1 MGKSM
6 NLNNL
11 SPEEA
16 QQILKVIQ
24 KDFELRQKERE
35 RLSKIEEV
43 VNEEENKTE
52 LLTKQQKFNENCCI
66 RCCQTFGFIFNRK
79 QLCQSC
85 RLYICKSCAK
95 YDDNIKGY
103 VCKACLNELELK
115 HKSLDW
121 FYNNVSRKYK
131 RFGSAKVVRTLYK
144 HADGSRVSK
153 FHWSDGDEAV
163 MEEPEHFD
171 ELDIAQD
178 NESDSGYDPSLYSSF
193 GQSGS
198 LRVKTRP
205 ALKSVFPEIK
215 ISDEHCQEIDNSL
228 FSPPPPLGQISPRQT
243 NGTAYNNNNDASPDT
258 SLESIQISTQTTP
271 VPHPRMATT
280 PTQTIEDLDSKEQ
293 EKRDIYKEAFEST
306 KRTEEAKFKVRFDN
320 LLQDMQQSFEA
331 LSPRDGQVPS
341 GYGSTS
347 YGDLMTTY
355 RGRVK
360 DLLVSLSQRL
370 ELAVESFDETCAHNP
385 GLTSLKVKQMISK
398 LVEDRLGESLDL
410 TSDEAVSDLSSLSD
424 DSGEQKSL
432 EDQIAQAVIAR
443 VLELHR
449 NQTGVHL
456 DLVEPADNRRNSES
470 SGSEVK
476 TVVRSRDSSVS
487 EEPNIHEMVPN
498 EHILHK
504 GAKRLDRD
512 SNWNESDI
520 NANINDRSKWAKTER
535 HEDYK
540 NENDTDGEVRIS
552 GRQSPHET
560 FDVFEDDVIDGE
572 HTQRDRRKRLHSDDI
587 EPGNQRLGVS
597 SGHSESDNERRRS
610 SSGENRHRKHDS
622 ELENYDSNKARPRL
636 GSGVSETDD
645 KEDEIILKQEFEKL
659 RTFARE
665 VVPRPLYEEAKFV
678 EEIEPEPIE
687 ESMECVKIDH
697 EESQEEFSSRFFTY
711 DKVHD
716 SEHRGL
722 PDFSDLDYEY
732 HDFGLNEVDP
742 DLLSM
747 NLAPI
752 LEETEEELAEEEIED
767 EDAEYEQD
775 WRGNWIFKGAGGMAP
790 YNNISSKN
798 RLSAEFGDGYV
809 MVPKPNEILAP
820 QIGNR
825 DVDDMSDLSENE
837 NRDLSDEESSFYART
852 SEEIARI
859 TRKTS
864 SSTQASALANI
875 SIQTEGESDAES
887 IVSRPNSSFSDSGFR
902 GNKPEQY
909 SFDSRVSEKS
919 VLKLS
924 EELVPAEGDD
934 PKFEIPPDSLT
945 ISEGELAKLTCRV
958 AGTQP
963 IDVFWYKVREE
974 VEELENSEN
983 YEIIKDGSRQSIN
996 MYNMTK
1002 ADAGQYMCMAINE
1015 KGRCCQYLI
1024 LNVKKNTTEMKAP
1037 EFLKTLSDVEIKEGQ
1052 SVKFRCKVKG
1062 IPQPRVVWYKDGKLL
1077 LNQLNYRLE
1086 RFGNRD
1092 YILAIDSATMDEDAE
1107 YCALAKNVAGEA
1119 RSSAQLIVEPR
1130 SKPESVP
1137 VTAKSPKS
1145 EKSDVK
1151 KKTESDFP
1159 DLSYLGLGRSKSSAR
1174 SAKSSPSSPS
1184 VSLSSNKMPKSPK
1197 DKNNDSELHNLS
1209 ERVAMTRE
1217 SVSDVAEDI
1226 LSSSK
1231 ELTEIDK
1238 SIAAMDKLLEDLE
1251 SDVYSVNS
1259 DDAENNNGVIST
1271 LPGSAVIEYSNQFY
1285 VMQGAAENVRKA
1297 TKSTLD
1303 YLNNTD
1309 AYVMREKGVDDVA
1322 TSTPRNSDTER
1333 VFNPDSDASH
1343 IVCDTSDVTME
1354 TSQDTS
1360 NDSQKSEILFNL
1372 NPMTINMGNTRD
1384 VKQKV
1389 KSGRRT
1395 YSRSSSNEDTSVA
1408 KDNKESQHNDTLQT
1422 DKHTVSD
1429 TSCVTHSPDVSMDAT
1444 DLNITHDSSGDIL
1457 TVNLGPKRENK
1468 QRYQRDFYIIDTPIM
1483 QRKASELSPRE
1494 ETQRAHTEEKIYL
1507 AASTVT
1513 HLENKVMS
1521 LQDKMK
1527 AVNALQEKDRLGQIE
1542 NEVAQTVAHVAS
1554 SEKQVKHIEGA
1565 VSKLADSPKGKVPS
1579 TKSRQAPSIPR
1590 QKSPPREKPEPTY
1603 LIGDTKEQDLPESRT
1618 EFNEEYGSI
1627 ELPSVNR
1634 LKAMFGGI
1642 KSDDRDSSIKR
1653 VQSSSGPENDSQQE
1667 PIHSITARSVSKEQL
1682 EKLRHTTD
1690 DPRARVTS
1698 SSEVVHPGRATALMT
1713 GQQIKPRPN
1722 MPKQVYQSHDFRS
1735 DDSTSIKMQAPKQSI
1750 QVSSNVKQT
1759 PDTKSNTK
1767 SQTIVKISLGSG
1779 NINRPLSPSVAD
1791 HVQTHQPIKSTVTAK
1806 TGAPKHSSQ
1815 SVSQNMKTGDE
1826 IDTPEERKSP
1836 KIKTGAISAMS
1847 KFWEKGAK
1855 DDKVPELLE
1864 YD

>member
-43 VNEEENKTE
+43 VNEEESKTE
-52 LLTKQQKFNENCCI
+52 VLTKQQKFNENCCI

-85 RLYICKSCAK
+85 RLYVCKSCAR

-103 VCKACLNELELK
+103 VCKACLTELELK
-115 HKSLDW
+115 QKSGDW

-144 HADGSRVSK
+144 HADGTRHSK
-153 FHWSDGDEAV
+153 FHWSDGDEAI
-163 MEEPEHFD
+163 MEEQEHFD
-171 ELDIAQD
+171 DITQAD

-198 LRVKTRP
+198 LRAKTRP
-205 ALKSVFPEIK
+205 SLKSVFPEIK
-215 ISDEHCQEIDNSL
+215 ITDEDCEEIDNSL

-243 NGTAYNNNNDASPDT
+243 NGTICNNNNNNEIDGSPDT
-258 SLESIQISTQTTP
+258 SMESIQISTQTTP
-271 VPHPRMATT
+271 VPHPRTATT
-280 PTQTIEDLDSKEQ
+280 PTQTIEDLDTKEQ

-320 LLQDMQQSFEA
+320 LLQEMQQSFEA

-341 GYGSTS
+341 QYGSTS
-347 YGDLMTTY
+347 YGELMSTY

-370 ELAVESFDETCAHNP
+370 ELAVESFDETCACNP
-385 GLTSLKVKQMISK
+385 SLTSQKVKLMISK

-424 DSGEQKSL
+424 ESGEQKSL

-449 NQTGVHL
+449 NQNGVHL
-456 DLVEPADNRRNSES
+456 ELNEPADDSRNSDS
-470 SGSEVK
+470 SGLEVK
-476 TVVRSRDSSVS
+476 TVVRSRGSSVA
-487 EEPNIHEMVPN
+487 EEPNVHEMVPN

-504 GAKRLDRD
+504 GATRLDYRD
-512 SNWNESDI
+512 SNSNESDI
-520 NANINDRSKWAKTER
+520 NANIKDRGKWAKADI
-535 HEDYK
+535 HKDYR
-540 NENDTDGEVRIS
+540 N
-552 GRQSPHET
+552 
-560 FDVFEDDVIDGE
+560 EDDIDGE
-572 HTQRDRRKRLHSDDI
+572 IKTSGKHSPQPQHHVDEDFDEDVQVGKHTQRDRRKRTHSDRS
-587 EPGNQRLGVS
+587 EPEHQRQRLS
-597 SGHSESDNERRRS
+597 SGHSESGNERHDS
-610 SSGENRHRKHDS
+610 SSGENQDINHDS
-622 ELENYDSNKARPRL
+622 EPENTSDKKGRPRL
-636 GSGVSETDD
+636 GSSVSETDD

-665 VVPRPLYEEAKFV
+665 VVPRPLYEEVKFV
-678 EEIEPEPIE
+678 EEVEPVPIE
-687 ESMECVKIDH
+687 ESMECVKVDH
-697 EESQEEFSSRFFTY
+697 EESHEEFTSRFFTY

-716 SEHRGL
+716 SENRGL

-752 LEETEEELAEEEIED
+752 LEETEEELAEEEEENED
-767 EDAEYEQD
+767 SEYEQD
-775 WRGNWIFKGAGGMAP
+775 WRGNWIFKGASGMAP
-790 YNNISSKN
+790 YNNITGKS
-798 RLSAEFGDGYV
+798 RQSAEFGDGYV

-820 QIGNR
+820 TIGNR

-837 NRDLSDEESSFYART
+837 DRDLSDEESSFYAKT

-859 TRKTS
+859 TRKTT
-864 SSTQASALANI
+864 SSTQVAPLANI
-875 SIQTEGESDAES
+875 SIQTDGESDLES
-887 IVSRPNSSFSDSGFR
+887 MVSRPNSSFSDSGFR
-902 GNKPEQY
+902 TNRPEQY

-919 VLKLS
+919 AVKLS

-934 PKFEIPPDSLT
+934 PKFEIPPDSIT
-945 ISEGELAKLTCRV
+945 ISEGEPARLTCRV

-963 IDVFWYKVREE
+963 LDVFWYKVRDE
-974 VEELENSEN
+974 VEELENSEY

-1015 KGRCCQYLI
+1015 KGRCCQYFI
-1024 LNVKKNTTEMKAP
+1024 LHVKKNTTEMKAP
-1037 EFLKTLSDVEIKEGQ
+1037 EFLKTLSDLEVKEGQ

-1062 IPQPRVVWYKDGKLL
+1062 IPQPRVVWYKDGKILM
-1077 LNQLNYRLE
+1077 NQLNYKLE
-1086 RFGNRD
+1086 KFGNRD

-1119 RSSAQLIVEPR
+1119 RTSAQLLVEPR
-1130 SKPESVP
+1130 NKPESVP
-1137 VTAKSPKS
+1137 ITAKSPKS
-1145 EKSDVK
+1145 PKSPEKKQSAD
-1151 KKTESDFP
+1151 DFP
-1159 DLSYLGLGRSKSSAR
+1159 DLSYLGLGRAKTR
-1174 SAKSSPSSPS
+1174 PAKSTSSS
-1184 VSLSSNKMPKSPK
+1184 SSLSSSLSSSNKTPKSSEDKTK
-1197 DKNNDSELHNLS
+1197 DSDLHNLS
-1209 ERVAMTRE
+1209 ERVAETKE
-1217 SVSDVAEDI
+1217 SVSKVAEDM

-1259 DDAENNNGVIST
+1259 DDVENNNEVIST
-1271 LPGSAVIEYSNQFY
+1271 LPGSAVLEYSNQFY
-1285 VMQGAAENVRKA
+1285 VMKEAAENVRKA

-1303 YLNNTD
+1303 YLNSTE
-1309 AYVMREKGVDDVA
+1309 AYVMREKGIGDVA

-1343 IVCDTSDVTME
+1343 IVCDTSDVTVE
-1354 TSQDTS
+1354 TSQDAS
-1360 NDSQKSEILFNL
+1360 DDSHKSEVVFNL
-1372 NPMTINMGNTRD
+1372 NPMTINMGGLKDSKNR
-1384 VKQKV
+1384 VQ
-1389 KSGRRT
+1389 SGRRT
-1395 YSRSSSNEDTSVA
+1395 LSRSSSNEDSAVA
-1408 KDNKESQHNDTLQT
+1408 KDNNESQRSDTLHT
-1422 DKHTVSD
+1422 DRQNSSD
-1429 TSCVTHSPDVSMDAT
+1429 TSSHVTHSPDVTMDT
-1444 DLNITHDSSGDIL
+1444 SDLNVSHDGSSEKL

-1468 QRYQRDFYIIDTPIM
+1468 DPYRRDFYVTDTPMM
-1483 QRKASELSPRE
+1483 QRKSPIE
-1494 ETQRAHTEEKIYL
+1494 EKQRARTEEKIYL
-1507 AASTVT
+1507 AANTVT
-1513 HLENKVMS
+1513 NLENKVQS
-1521 LQDKMK
+1521 LQDKMR
-1527 AVNALQEKDRLGQIE
+1527 AVNALQEQDKLGQLE
-1542 NEVAQTVAHVAS
+1542 NEVAQTVAHVVS
-1554 SEKQVKHIEGA
+1554 TEKQVKKIEGD
-1565 VSKLADSPKGKVPS
+1565 VSKLKA
-1579 TKSRQAPSIPR
+1579 TKRQAPSVPPA
-1590 QKSPPREKPEPTY
+1590 SPRERPEPTF
-1603 LIGDTKEQDLPESRT
+1603 LKGDTREQDLPESRT

-1642 KSDDRDSSIKR
+1642 KSSDKDSSIKR
-1653 VQSSSGPENDSQQE
+1653 VQRSS
-1667 PIHSITARSVSKEQL
+1667 IHSITARSVPKEQL
-1682 EKLRHTTD
+1682 EKLRHTSGDHPQT
-1690 DPRARVTS
+1690 AVS
-1698 SSEVVHPGRATALMT
+1698 SSTEPAQPARATSLMT
-1713 GQQIKPRPN
+1713 GEQIKARPN
-1722 MPKQVYQSHDFRS
+1722 VPTQVYQSHDF
-1735 DDSTSIKMQAPKQSI
+1735 DSGKSVGHKMQAPKQSI

-1759 PDTKSNTK
+1759 SVADSNTK
-1767 SQTIVKISLGSG
+1767 SKSSVQISLASG
-1779 NINRPLSPSVAD
+1779 NINKPIHTDTVD
-1791 HVQTHQPIKSTVTAK
+1791 HAQPKQPIKTTVTANK
-1806 TGAPKHSSQ
+1806 TNAPNNSSQ
-1815 SVSQNMKTGDE
+1815 SKSSAHNVKTGED

-1855 DDKVPELLE
+1855 DTVVPELLE